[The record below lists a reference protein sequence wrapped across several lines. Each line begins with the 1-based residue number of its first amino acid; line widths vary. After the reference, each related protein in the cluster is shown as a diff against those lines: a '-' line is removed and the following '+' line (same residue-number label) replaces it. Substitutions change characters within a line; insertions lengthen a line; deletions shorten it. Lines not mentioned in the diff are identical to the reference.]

1 MANIK
6 GKKNVENITFLNMP
20 IASADEDKIG
30 ITQCASEL
38 QAVIKKGAQSIAVT
52 SDFGGGKSSLIR
64 CLESMYSGLTTK
76 FCYVNLWSQI
86 SSGTSEDLHKS
97 FIYQL
102 ASQINVK
109 KGNYVSRR
117 LSQNYGMLGIT
128 LPTIWSTVLSF
139 ALLLCLIAGFAC
151 TTFYDEISK
160 YIEIVFFNTHHKKI
174 GVAFFAAASVL
185 ALLFLYNTDIMFS
198 AKASQSTRKIDE
210 HELMD
215 IYRSHI
221 CSFHLKHYIVV
232 VEDLDRSEQK
242 SVNKFI
248 KELRRYY
255 IPCKHK
261 HSKFRVVNWLKD
273 VIFRKI
279 NRITFIVNIKAEN
292 EIAAE
297 EDQDLYSKAFDY
309 VLNLKE
315 INIDNYSVILDKLL
329 EDAREYF
336 KANAIPAFGDDD
348 KFIPEFEWI
357 IRGQK
362 IGIREIKRRLN
373 EAIGTY
379 VNLCSKFNRDY
390 ISLKKCI
397 ASAYITTAFEE
408 EYRQIKE
415 LGFDNIIDLYV
426 TNPQMTEA
434 DITKEYAKISKAV
447 DKISPEFAE
456 DIKTLISNGM
466 IASDFR
472 QYFFNFPSDSHMRS
486 DKQTRLSNII
496 LYDQDVSSDPAFAE
510 LISDVINT
518 DRTVV
523 IDSFG
528 RLKRLGKHLPHCVFF
543 NKELFDLVLSYD
555 ETMMYNTLGEKLQ
568 YDPESISATAKL
580 IIGVIKNN
588 LLNNQIVINK
598 LCDIIAAKA
607 PARSMV
613 TFRKH
618 LIEALEADISKF
630 KELFLGER
638 PLITKAEVEALQDN
652 KALLDLVNFDSTE
665 LNMDLVQMVHSTILS
680 GFDLSQDA
688 ILNDVVNFYD
698 RLYAVLGST
707 ENETLTSYMF
717 EIINKSQAMHERLEA
732 LIIENNKPDDIRE
745 KYVKTIGLL
754 EQSGRLSNNTL
765 QNIHN
770 LEICRGLP
778 ESICYKLK
786 RGGFEKAFLVNAY
799 GISISLIDFA
809 DPKTMSALQKINFV
823 DPEDKMVSEEMLLS
837 VRKHIL
843 ATTTNSLKRQYN
855 FLFKLPYPIITKSE
869 LQLIHSTMA
878 SLIFI
883 DIKQID
889 ETNCEYIAQY
899 LCASQR
905 NQNESYEILCFAT
918 SIEDPAIR
926 KAFFFALDF
935 DRIQYYR
942 ISEQRKKVI
951 LDNMSTALNFEDVA
965 DQLAFMAHTKCT
977 NSIFEKQ
984 IRKAISDGSFAAHEA
999 DYAQYVGTAKKITYE
1014 SINNLCALEK
1024 IYPMPDAVLEKLY
1037 AAKKYT
1043 YYVVSKTNAYKQFII
1058 EDEKL
1063 EVLLP
1068 AYETIFLSREDAYPQ
1083 SKSRMA
1089 ENPELVSIM
1098 RDKMH
1103 YVGAP
1108 LHTRRL
1114 FANTLQTVHCLEDLF
1129 ENYAEEFI
1137 IEYLSES
1144 GGFYDRDAAVR
1155 FIELLRQ
1162 NPAVAA
1168 SERVYENNYSRL
1180 LDSALKS
1187 NYTRYHHVAK
1197 QQEELKKP
1205 ANGKK

>member
-1 MANIK
+1 MTQLPSHPLELDLPDFTPAKSIDPINIK

-379 VNLCSKFNRDY
+379 VNLCS
-390 ISLKKCI
+390 
-397 ASAYITTAFEE
+397 
-408 EYRQIKE
+408 
-415 LGFDNIIDLYV
+415 
-426 TNPQMTEA
+426 
-434 DITKEYAKISKAV
+434 
-447 DKISPEFAE
+447 
-456 DIKTLISNGM
+456 
-466 IASDFR
+466 
-472 QYFFNFPSDSHMRS
+472 
-486 DKQTRLSNII
+486 
-496 LYDQDVSSDPAFAE
+496 
-510 LISDVINT
+510 
-518 DRTVV
+518 
-523 IDSFG
+523 
-528 RLKRLGKHLPHCVFF
+528 
-543 NKELFDLVLSYD
+543 
-555 ETMMYNTLGEKLQ
+555 
-568 YDPESISATAKL
+568 
-580 IIGVIKNN
+580 
-588 LLNNQIVINK
+588 
-598 LCDIIAAKA
+598 
-607 PARSMV
+607 
-613 TFRKH
+613 
-618 LIEALEADISKF
+618 
-630 KELFLGER
+630 
-638 PLITKAEVEALQDN
+638 
-652 KALLDLVNFDSTE
+652 
-665 LNMDLVQMVHSTILS
+665 
-680 GFDLSQDA
+680 
-688 ILNDVVNFYD
+688 
-698 RLYAVLGST
+698 
-707 ENETLTSYMF
+707 NETLTSYMF